1 MRFCI
6 YTVPNILER
15 VNYIFDISQNLNE
28 LSSLCIYNMN
38 NNRRI
43 AQCTLAPIDLKQQQK
58 HSKINVS
65 QA

>member
-15 VNYIFDISQNLNE
+15 VNYIFDILQNLNE
-28 LSSLCIYNMN
+28 FSSLCIYNMN

-43 AQCTLAPIDLKQQQK
+43 AQCTLVPIDLMQQ
-58 HSKINVS
+58 
-65 QA
+65 

>member
-15 VNYIFDISQNLNE
+15 VNYYFSISYIF
-28 LSSLCIYNMN
+28 SSFSLVCIENMN
-38 NNRRI
+38 NNQRI
-43 AQCTLAPIDLKQQQK
+43 AQCALASIDLMQQQN

>member
-15 VNYIFDISQNLNE
+15 VNQIFDISQNLNE
-28 LSSLCIYNMN
+28 FSSLCIYNVN

-43 AQCTLAPIDLKQQQK
+43 AQCALAPIDLKQQQN

-65 QA
+65 QT

>member
-15 VNYIFDISQNLNE
+15 VNYYFGILHIFSS
-28 LSSLCIYNMN
+28 LSLLCIYNMN

-43 AQCTLAPIDLKQQQK
+43 AQCTLVPIDLMQQ
-58 HSKINVS
+58 
-65 QA
+65 